1 MLVSARE
8 PNLAVF
14 GDKSLVKL
22 QEERLI
28 RKGGARAFGNHG
40 VHLTPAVTGAQGDE
54 KQRFNC

>member
-22 QEERLI
+22 QEERSI
-28 RKGGARAFGNHG
+28 RKGGARAFENHG
-40 VHLTPAVTGAQGDE
+40 VHLTPAFTGAQGDKE
-54 KQRFNC
+54 QRFDC